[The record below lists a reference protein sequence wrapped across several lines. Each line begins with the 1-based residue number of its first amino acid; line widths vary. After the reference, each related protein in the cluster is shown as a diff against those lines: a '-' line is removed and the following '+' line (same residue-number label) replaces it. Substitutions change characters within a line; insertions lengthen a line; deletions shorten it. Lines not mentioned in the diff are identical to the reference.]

1 MGDNEAVPCRSP
13 QVSQGACGERAM
25 TRDRRYKEIQ
35 LAQLRSFCLA
45 ATEGNFT
52 SAARV
57 LGLSAST
64 VWHQVRA
71 LEREL
76 KAKLLRRRG
85 RAVEVTD
92 EGRLL
97 LGLVQPHVTGL
108 DSLARLFEARRVA
121 GPQELV
127 VASGAYLLAHHLP
140 AAVGQFR
147 AERPLVQV
155 TLRVGSWSALHRLA
169 EREQVDVA
177 ILACDPD
184 VPRSPYLEYE
194 HLFDEPFSLL
204 APADHPLARAR
215 RVSPEELVRYPL
227 ILPPAGGADRK
238 ALDRLL
244 RQHNLSDRVRPALV
258 CGLIDVAKSY
268 VLAGVGVALLYV
280 TGEVART
287 TPGLRVRPLEAEVG
301 RLPIAMAV
309 RKGAHLPEWVR
320 DFQRIVRHF
329 LSGPATAADR

>member
-1 MGDNEAVPCRSP
+1 
-13 QVSQGACGERAM
+13 M

-52 SAARV
+52 SAARA

-85 RAVEVTD
+85 RAVELTD
-92 EGRLL
+92 EGQLL
-97 LGLVQPHVTGL
+97 LQLVQPHVSGL
-108 DSLARLFEARRVA
+108 DSLGRFFESRRA
-121 GPQELV
+121 SSRQELV

-140 AAVGQFR
+140 AVVKHFR

-155 TLRVGSWSALHRLA
+155 TLRVGSWAALHRLS

-194 HLFDEPFSLL
+194 SLFDEPLSLL
-204 APADHPLARAR
+204 APTDHPLARAR
-215 RVSPEELVRYPL
+215 RITPAEVVKYPL
-227 ILPPAGGADRK
+227 ILPPPGGADRK

-244 RQHNLSDRVRPALV
+244 SQHDLGDRVRPALV

-268 VLAGVGVALLYV
+268 VLAGVGIALMYV
-280 TGEVART
+280 TAEVTRT
-287 TPGLRVRPLEAEVG
+287 TPGLRVRPLEADVG

-309 RKGAHLPEWVR
+309 RKGAHLPEWVQ
-320 DFQRIVRHF
+320 DFQRIARQL
-329 LSGPATAADR
+329 LSEPSPDR